1 MRPPITFRTPSIIN
15 DTPQERARVKRDLA
29 EILRQGEQYLGPQE
43 IDQLVRN
50 HKMARRGNTADEPLN
65 VLLLAEW
72 DAAVAKGPVT
82 RTEFAKGFYKRYR
95 QQSVRAVEKRL
106 TRLLEAR
113 ERKVEQERKLRA
125 ALQRPSLLNEGT
137 E

>member
-1 MRPPITFRTPSIIN
+1 MTRRRSVPGSN
-15 DTPQERARVKRDLA
+15 
-29 EILRQGEQYLGPQE
+29 EILRRSCARGSSIWDRR